1 MGPGPLPPGGR
12 GDTLVRS
19 ARPGDASAIAA
30 VHRESWRTT
39 YAGILPLDVIATH
52 AGRSGESTW
61 RRRIVEQ
68 RDCAATWVAERG
80 GRIVGFANCGDA
92 RHLLE
97 GIDAEIYALYVL
109 QDHQRQGAGRELV
122 RACARHF
129 VRQGQFGFYLWVLK
143 ANRARLFYESLGGV
157 EMGEKTERLGRLH
170 SFSQVAYGWH
180 DLTALVGA
188 AEGLTDTGPLAG
200 DALK

>member
-1 MGPGPLPPGGR
+1 M
-12 GDTLVRS
+12 
-19 ARPGDASAIAA
+19 
-30 VHRESWRTT
+30 
-39 YAGILPLDVIATH
+39 
-52 AGRSGESTW
+52 
-61 RRRIVEQ
+61 
-68 RDCAATWVAERG
+68 
-80 GRIVGFANCGDA
+80 
-92 RHLLE
+92 E

-109 QDHQRQGAGRELV
+109 QAHQRLGAGRELV

-180 DLTALVGA
+180 DLTALVA
-188 AEGLTDTGPLAG
+188 LPDGLAR
-200 DALK
+200 